1 MNNLRF
7 LKKSLEK
14 NNHWLYPPYPSF
26 VGSEIWNGDASEMC
40 ADSWDDNDLG
50 VTSIGKNGF
59 SASVKKSVLRIFI
72 LFLDLVSSDS
82 SNEDRSTIPNKLH
95 AFTRGKSTNIN
106 FRVSISFVSLPS
118 IKTANNT
125 HSIESSEGEQTT
137 VVDSVQCVDLSTTDI
152 SLVLVVCSKILNES
166 R

>member
-1 MNNLRF
+1 MIYLPR
-7 LKKSLEK
+7 S
-14 NNHWLYPPYPSF
+14 YPSF
-26 VGSEIWNGDASEMC
+26 VGSEIWNGDTSEMC

-50 VTSIGKNGF
+50 VTSIRKNCL
-59 SASVKKSVLRIFI
+59 SVRVKKSVLRIFI
-72 LFLDLVSSDS
+72 LFLDFVGSDS
-82 SNEDRSTIPNKLH
+82 SNEDRSTIPNELH
-95 AFTRGKSTNIN
+95 AFTRGKGTNIN

-118 IKTANNT
+118 IKTANHT